1 MSQYSSRT
9 YPGRTSQNNVY
20 RPHHSTSN
28 GNRVGNFDSR
38 LETMFTPIQPV
49 NRRPRLATCG
59 SVAAHGL
66 LLLWILHPA
75 TPRLVA
81 PSFVV
86 NGDHGAYIAHLYW
99 TKQPSR
105 IKADAAPG
113 TSAADSRQQLNA
125 RLNWRLR
132 ARAAKAAAPEPP
144 HPKIGLDDQ
153 TSAPGQA
160 APARP
165 AGSPLGTILEG
176 PLTGEEVRPALP
188 VVSPDP
194 HVAADELGGLQ
205 GDVVIEVTIDE
216 NGNVVQKVVVQS
228 LTPAIDSKVLE
239 ALENWRFRPATRN
252 GVPIASKQDV
262 YYHFPRLGKG

>member
-1 MSQYSSRT
+1 
-9 YPGRTSQNNVY
+9 
-20 RPHHSTSN
+20 
-28 GNRVGNFDSR
+28 
-38 LETMFTPIQPV
+38 MFTPIQTVSRQP
-49 NRRPRLATCG
+49 RRAMYG

-66 LLLWILHPA
+66 LLLWLLHPA
-75 TPRLVA
+75 SPKLVA

-99 TKQPSR
+99 PNQPTQAKTNAS
-105 IKADAAPG
+105 PG

-125 RLNWRLR
+125 HLTWKRR
-132 ARAAKAAAPEPP
+132 AKVAKALQRELPRPR
-144 HPKIGLDDQ
+144 IGLDDQ

-160 APARP
+160 AQARA
-165 AGSPLGTILEG
+165 AGSPLGTVLEG

-194 HVAADELGGLQ
+194 HVAADELGSLQ
-205 GDVVIEVTIDE
+205 GDVIVEVTIDE
-216 NGNVVQKVVVQS
+216 KGNIVQKVVVQS
-228 LTPAIDSKVLE
+228 LAPAIDSKVLE

-252 GVPIASKQDV
+252 GIAIASKQDV

>member
-1 MSQYSSRT
+1 
-9 YPGRTSQNNVY
+9 
-20 RPHHSTSN
+20 
-28 GNRVGNFDSR
+28 
-38 LETMFTPIQPV
+38 MFTPIQPV
-49 NRRPRLATCG
+49 NRRPRLTTCC

-66 LLLWILHPA
+66 LLLWLLHPA

-86 NGDHGAYIAHLYW
+86 NGDHGSYIAHLYW
-99 TKQPSR
+99 PNQETKN
-105 IKADAAPG
+105 KADASPG
-113 TSAADSRQQLNA
+113 TSATDSRRQLNA
-125 RLNWRLR
+125 RLTWKRP
-132 ARAAKAAAPEPP
+132 AGVAKAAAPELP

-153 TSAPGQA
+153 TSAPGETA
-160 APARP
+160 RARP
-165 AGSPLGTILEG
+165 AGSPLGTVLEG

-194 HVAADELGGLQ
+194 HVAADDLGGLQ
-205 GDVVIEVTIDE
+205 GDVVVEVTIDE
-216 NGNVVQKVVVQS
+216 NGNVVQRVVVQS
-228 LTPAIDSKVLE
+228 LTPAIDGKVLE